1 MEIPPEQNAGRILQ
15 VGGSLLLSNSKFYKT
30 YFLQIKPDVFPKCI
44 SYESEKL
51 MISLVFYQIL
61 TEVLLKQLI
70 CKTVMPS
77 SQYKRWPFDPMIFS
91 HLLRYFNIRLQIS
104 VEKEEF

>member
-30 YFLQIKPDVFPKCI
+30 YFPQIKPDVFPKCI

-51 MISLVFYQIL
+51 MISLIFYQKL
-61 TEVLLKQLI
+61 TEALLKQLI
-70 CKTVMPS
+70 CKTVMQVPAVNINGDLLT
-77 SQYKRWPFDPMIFS
+77 QWFS
-91 HLLRYFNIRLQIS
+91 VICWDTS
-104 VEKEEF
+104 T